1 MLPLELFKTIVS
13 STPLVSIDFM
23 VMNDC
28 EQILLGKRIN
38 RPAKDY
44 WFVPGGRVLK
54 DESIEEAFI
63 RLLDIELGLTDT
75 VVNFK
80 GVYQHFYEDS
90 FSGDDSTTHY
100 VVLAYK
106 IRYSGVISTLP
117 NEQHADYKW
126 FNLGELLK
134 HERVHIHTKW
144 YFQEHKQAI
153 ELQNKFNKLES

>member
-13 STPLVSIDFM
+13 STPLVSIDFI
-23 VMNDC
+23 VMNDS
-28 EQILLGKRIN
+28 EQILLGKRTN
-38 RPAKDY
+38 RPAQGN

-54 DESIEEAFI
+54 DESIEDAFI

-90 FSGDDSTTHY
+90 FFGDGCTTHY

-106 IRYSGVISTLP
+106 VRYSGVISTLP
-117 NEQHADYKW
+117 KEQHADYKW
-126 FNLGELLK
+126 FSKTELLEHK
-134 HERVHIHTKW
+134 KVHIHTKW
-144 YFQEHKQAI
+144 YFQENKQAI